1 MARTLLTLAAAALL
15 LASASPAAAESSKAL
30 TIEYPKVGQ
39 VCLSKAELEDAARR
53 MRELVVPA
61 GAAVTLI
68 SYSDGTEVTRKR
80 PGLTSPCI
88 SHLVPE
94 GIKDHERIATF
105 RALQVA
111 EIAEEVGLEAFRGTP
126 MLVLGG
132 NLDFRQRDNAA
143 FAVIPRRSQG
153 SSTADRRVEVWI
165 SDPASFAPGKSG
177 GAPAVA
183 GTIMTPILLPPM
195 AYASGGG
202 NTTTVYEGAFRR
214 DPTIGH
220 GQRVAGWTFV
230 SLALAAAVGS
240 TLSFI
245 QSSDSEDLSRQ
256 TLDSEQSI
264 EFQDDADRFRQVG
277 NWSAGFGAGFA
288 VLGTILLLTTPDLDI
303 DDDKDTTS
311 SLGVSPSLD
320 GQGAMFNFSSEF

>member
-15 LASASPAAAESSKAL
+15 LASASPAAAQSSKAL

-39 VCLSKAELEDAARR
+39 VCLGKAELEDAAKR
-53 MRELVVPA
+53 MRELIVPE

-68 SYSDGTEVTRKR
+68 TYSDGTEVTRKR

-94 GIKDHERIATF
+94 GIKDHERVATF

-111 EIAEEVGLEAFRGTP
+111 EIAEEVGLESFRGTP

-132 NLDFRQRDNAA
+132 DLDFRQRDNAA
-143 FAVIPRRSQG
+143 FAIIPRRSQG

-165 SDPASFAPGKSG
+165 SDPASFAPTQRA
-177 GAPAVA
+177 GAAATA

-195 AYASGGG
+195 AYAGGG
-202 NTTTVYEGAFRR
+202 NNTTVYEGGSRR

-245 QSSDSEDLSRQ
+245 QSGESEDLSRQ
-256 TLDSEQSI
+256 TLDTEQSI

-277 NWSAGFGAGFA
+277 NWSAGVGVGFA

-303 DDDKDTTS
+303 DDDEDTTS